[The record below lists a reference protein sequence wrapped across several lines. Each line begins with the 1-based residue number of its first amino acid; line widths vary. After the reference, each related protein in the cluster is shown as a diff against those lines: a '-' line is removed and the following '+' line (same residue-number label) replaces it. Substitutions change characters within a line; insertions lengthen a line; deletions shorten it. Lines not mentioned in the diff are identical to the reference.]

1 MTHTGGKCMP
11 ALAAITESPN
21 IKQKIDHKG
30 GWTLL
35 TNEQPIKLEQK
46 TVSVR
51 DLPDVLRLLLKD
63 RTTRRNI
70 LWATNSYEALG
81 KGFQP
86 SDVIKPDVITQK
98 DSVILP
104 RVLKAKEEQKS
115 RTKGKAE
122 VFTPVWVIKKQND
135 LVNDEYK
142 DRPLNQYLETM
153 WLEIT
158 CGEAPYMCTR
168 YDTVTGEAV
177 ALKDRVGFVDRKLQ
191 RLSKDVDDKQTWTLK
206 ARKAYRYSY
215 GYEYQGDSLFL
226 ARENL
231 IQTYIDYYVDKFGEN
246 PSVDELKKI
255 AKIISFNVFQ
265 MDGLSYTLPAVNE
278 ELGSVKVNIRDW
290 KKRQMVSFESL
301 TQGKDEK

>member
-1 MTHTGGKCMP
+1 MP

-35 TNEQPIKLEQK
+35 TNEQPLKLEQK

-104 RVLKAKEEQKS
+104 RVLKAKDEQKS

-135 LVNDEYK
+135 LVNAEYT
-142 DRPLNQYLETM
+142 DRPLNHYLETM

-177 ALKDRVGFVDRKLQ
+177 ALNDRVGFVDRKLQ
-191 RLSKDVDDKQTWTLK
+191 RLSKDVDDKQTWIEK

-231 IQTYIDYYVDKFGEN
+231 IQTYIDYYVAKFGEN
-246 PSVDELKKI
+246 PEVDELKKI

-265 MDGLSYTLPAVNE
+265 MDGLKYTLPAVNE
-278 ELGSVKVNIRDW
+278 ELGAVKVNIRDW
-290 KKRQMVSFESL
+290 KKREMVSFESL
-301 TQGKDEK
+301 TQGKDDK

>member
-1 MTHTGGKCMP
+1 MP
-11 ALAAITESPN
+11 ALAAVTDSQLFTY
-21 IKQKIDHKG
+21 QKIDPKG

-35 TNEQPIKLEQK
+35 KTEQPPKP
-46 TVSVR
+46 TAVSIR
-51 DLPDVLRLLLKD
+51 DIPDVLKELLKD

-70 LWATNSYEALG
+70 LWATDSYRALG
-81 KGFQP
+81 EGFSP
-86 SDVIKPDVITQK
+86 SDVIKPNVITHA
-98 DSVILP
+98 DSIIIP
-104 RVLKAKEEQKS
+104 RVLKARAEQKQ

-135 LVNDEYK
+135 LVNEEYT
-142 DRPLNQYLETM
+142 DRTLNQYLETM

-168 YDTVTGEAV
+168 YDTVTGDAV
-177 ALKDRVGFVDRKLQ
+177 PINERVGFVDRKLQ
-191 RLSKDVDDKQTWTLK
+191 RLSKEVDDKALWMEK

-246 PSVDELKKI
+246 PDESELKVI

-265 MDGLSYTLPAVNE
+265 MDGLKYTLPAVNE
-278 ELGSVKVNIRDW
+278 VAKDTMVKIMDW
-290 KKRQMVSFESL
+290 KARRMISFVSL
-301 TQGKDEK
+301 VQGKDEK

>member
-1 MTHTGGKCMP
+1 MP

-35 TNEQPIKLEQK
+35 TNEQPLKLEQK
-46 TVSVR
+46 TLSVR
-51 DLPDVLRLLLKD
+51 DIPEVLRLLLRD
-63 RTTRRNI
+63 RTTQRNI
-70 LWATNSYEALG
+70 MWATDSYKELG
-81 KGFQP
+81 KGFKP
-86 SDVIKPDVITQK
+86 SDVIKPDIITQV
-98 DSVILP
+98 DSIIIP

-122 VFTPVWVIKKQND
+122 VFTPVWIIKKQND

-191 RLSKDVDDKQTWTLK
+191 RLSKDVDDKQTWIEK

-231 IQTYIDYYVDKFGEN
+231 IQTYIDYYVAKFGEN
-246 PSVDELKKI
+246 PSGDELKRI

-265 MDGLSYTLPAVNE
+265 MDGLKYTLPAVTD
-278 ELGSVKVNIRDW
+278 ELGSIKVNIRDW
-290 KKRQMVSFESL
+290 KKREMVSFESL